1 MLTLPLLWPP
11 RQSDAEQRA
20 VQWAAPCNLRPGTR
34 TSAIGTGCVRSR
46 TGPVGRIRRTRHPR
60 HNVTSGNHVLVNW
73 EDFILASQVT
83 DSNTPI

>member
-34 TSAIGTGCVRSR
+34 TSAIGTECVRSR
-46 TGPVGRIRRTRHPR
+46 TEPVGRTRRTRR
-60 HNVTSGNHVLVNW
+60 SS
-73 EDFILASQVT
+73 SQRQLR
-83 DSNTPI
+83 